1 MEDFNGLE
9 PRLQALEEFTN
20 GLRAEREKQMQEQE
34 LQQLLD
40 SYGMQFN
47 GRRDVGME
55 ILNQLH
61 RRGVDTSA
69 ASSNAVQDI
78 ITDMQAQIAQLYDD
92 FNQKRQEMD
101 QIQQQAAQLTDQIN
115 NIDQVVADTTGDGSE
130 IPVPTN
136 MSPEQMS
143 TEVPPAPDAT
153 MTPPPPAADESVT
166 PPPADMSVP
175 PEQPASDT
183 TSEVPP
189 PVPEQPVVS
198 DVRLKNVDTPNP
210 MQNQQQF
217 FIKKTNKVNVAPSA
231 DILSDKR
238 VKEVHT
244 PTFGR
249 HLISVASR
257 GF

>member
-136 MSPEQMS
+136 MSPEQ
-143 TEVPPAPDAT
+143 APDAT
-153 MTPPPPAADESVT
+153 MTPPPAADESVT

-175 PEQPASDT
+175 PEQPAPDT

-189 PVPEQPVVS
+189 PAPEQPVVS

-210 MQNQQQF
+210 MQNQQRF

-231 DILSDKR
+231 DILSDRR

>member
-101 QIQQQAAQLTDQIN
+101 QIQQQAAQLTDQID
-115 NIDQVVADTTGDGSE
+115 NIDKVVADTTGDGSE

-136 MSPEQMS
+136 MSPEQ
-143 TEVPPAPDAT
+143 PAPDAT
-153 MTPPPPAADESVT
+153 MTPPPAADESVT

-175 PEQPASDT
+175 PEQPAPDT
-183 TSEVPP
+183 TSKVQPP
-189 PVPEQPVVS
+189 APEQPVVS

>member
-20 GLRAEREKQMQEQE
+20 GLRAEREKQAQEQE

-130 IPVPTN
+130 IPVPTD
-136 MSPEQMS
+136 MLPEQAP

-153 MTPPPPAADESVT
+153 MA
-166 PPPADMSVP
+166 PPPADGSVP
-175 PEQPASDT
+175 PEQPAPDT

>member
-92 FNQKRQEMD
+92 FNQKRQEMN

-115 NIDQVVADTTGDGSE
+115 NIDQVVTDATGDGSE

-136 MSPEQMS
+136 MSPEQ
-143 TEVPPAPDAT
+143 PAPDAT
-153 MTPPPPAADESVT
+153 SEVPPPAADESVT

-175 PEQPASDT
+175 PEQPAPDT

-189 PVPEQPVVS
+189 PAPEQPVVS
-198 DVRLKNVDTPNP
+198 DVILKNVDPSNP
-210 MQNQQQF
+210 TQNQQQF
-217 FIKKTNKVNVAPSA
+217 FIKKTNKV
-231 DILSDKR
+231 
-238 VKEVHT
+238 KEAHT

>member
-20 GLRAEREKQMQEQE
+20 GLRAEREKQAQEQE

-130 IPVPTN
+130 IPVPTD
-136 MSPEQMS
+136 MSPEQAP

-153 MTPPPPAADESVT
+153 MA
-166 PPPADMSVP
+166 PPPADGSVP
-175 PEQPASDT
+175 PEQPAPDT

-189 PVPEQPVVS
+189 PAPEQPVVS

>member
-20 GLRAEREKQMQEQE
+20 GLRAEREKQAQEQE

-130 IPVPTN
+130 IPVPTS
-136 MSPEQMS
+136 MSPEQ
-143 TEVPPAPDAT
+143 PAPDAT
-153 MTPPPPAADESVT
+153 ITPPAADESVT
-166 PPPADMSVP
+166 PPPVDGSVP
-175 PEQPASDT
+175 PEQPAPDT

-198 DVRLKNVDTPNP
+198 DVRLKNVNTPNH
-210 MQNQQQF
+210 MQNKQQF
-217 FIKKTNKVNVAPSA
+217 FIKKTNKVNVAPSP

>member
-20 GLRAEREKQMQEQE
+20 GLRAEREKQAQEQE

-92 FNQKRQEMD
+92 FNQKRHEMD

-130 IPVPTN
+130 IPVSTD
-136 MSPEQMS
+136 MSPEQAP

-153 MTPPPPAADESVT
+153 MTPPPVDG
-166 PPPADMSVP
+166 SVP
-175 PEQPASDT
+175 PEQPAPDT
-183 TSEVPP
+183 TSEVPS

>member
-20 GLRAEREKQMQEQE
+20 GLRAEREKQAQEQE

-130 IPVPTN
+130 IPVPTD
-136 MSPEQMS
+136 MLPEQAP

-153 MTPPPPAADESVT
+153 MA
-166 PPPADMSVP
+166 PPPADGSVP
-175 PEQPASDT
+175 PEQPAPDT

-210 MQNQQQF
+210 MQNQQRF
-217 FIKKTNKVNVAPSA
+217 FIKKTNKVNVVPSA

>member
-20 GLRAEREKQMQEQE
+20 GLRAEREKQAQEQE

-101 QIQQQAAQLTDQIN
+101 QLQQQAAQLTDQIN

-130 IPVPTN
+130 IPVPTS
-136 MSPEQMS
+136 MSPEQAP

-153 MTPPPPAADESVT
+153 MA
-166 PPPADMSVP
+166 PPPADGSVP
-175 PEQPASDT
+175 PEQPAPDT

>member
-20 GLRAEREKQMQEQE
+20 GLRAEREKQAQEQE

-136 MSPEQMS
+136 MSSEQ
-143 TEVPPAPDAT
+143 VPAKETLDAT
-153 MTPPPPAADESVT
+153 MTPPPAADESVT
-166 PPPADMSVP
+166 PPPADGSVP
-175 PEQPASDT
+175 PEQPAPDT

-198 DVRLKNVDTPNP
+198 DVRLKNVDTPNH
-210 MQNQQQF
+210 MQNKQQF

>member
-20 GLRAEREKQMQEQE
+20 GLKAEREKQMQEQE

-136 MSPEQMS
+136 MSPEQAP

-153 MTPPPPAADESVT
+153 MTPPPAVDESVT
-166 PPPADMSVP
+166 PPPADGSVP
-175 PEQPASDT
+175 PEQPAPDT

-198 DVRLKNVDTPNP
+198 DVRLKNVDTPNH
-210 MQNQQQF
+210 MQNKQQF

>member
-20 GLRAEREKQMQEQE
+20 GLRAEREKQAQEQE

-130 IPVPTN
+130 IPVPTD
-136 MSPEQMS
+136 MSPEQAP

-153 MTPPPPAADESVT
+153 MAPPPVDG
-166 PPPADMSVP
+166 SVP
-175 PEQPASDT
+175 PEQPAPDT

-189 PVPEQPVVS
+189 PAPEQPVVS

>member
-20 GLRAEREKQMQEQE
+20 GLRAEREKQAQEQE

-130 IPVPTN
+130 IPVPTS
-136 MSPEQMS
+136 MSPEQAP

-153 MTPPPPAADESVT
+153 MA
-166 PPPADMSVP
+166 PPPADGSVP
-175 PEQPASDT
+175 SEQPAPDT

>member
-20 GLRAEREKQMQEQE
+20 GLRAEREKQAQEQE

-130 IPVPTN
+130 IPVPTS
-136 MSPEQMS
+136 MSPEQAP

-153 MTPPPPAADESVT
+153 MA

-175 PEQPASDT
+175 PEQPAPDT

-189 PVPEQPVVS
+189 PAPEQPVVS

-210 MQNQQQF
+210 IQNQQQF
-217 FIKKTNKVNVAPSA
+217 FIKKTNKVNVAPSP

>member
-20 GLRAEREKQMQEQE
+20 GLRAEREQQAQEHE
-34 LQQLLD
+34 LQSILD

-69 ASSNAVQDI
+69 ASSNAIQDI
-78 ITDMQAQIAQLYDD
+78 ITDMQTQIAQLYDD

-115 NIDQVVADTTGDGSE
+115 NIDQVVADATGDGSE
-130 IPVPTN
+130 VPQPTD
-136 MSPEQMS
+136 MSP
-143 TEVPPAPDAT
+143 VPPADEGAI
-153 MTPPPPAADESVT
+153 PPSPEAAAPIPEGGDMAAPAPVPPA
-166 PPPADMSVP
+166 
-175 PEQPASDT
+175 
-183 TSEVPP
+183 
-189 PVPEQPVVS
+189 PEQPVVS
-198 DVRLKNVDTPNP
+198 DVRLKNVETPNP

-217 FIKKTNKVNVAPSA
+217 FIKKTNKVNVAPSP
-231 DILSDKR
+231 DILSDVR
-238 VKEVHT
+238 MKEVHT

>member
-136 MSPEQMS
+136 MSSEQP
-143 TEVPPAPDAT
+143 VPDAT
-153 MTPPPPAADESVT
+153 SEVPPPAADESVT

-175 PEQPASDT
+175 PEQPAPDT
-183 TSEVPP
+183 TNEVPP
-189 PVPEQPVVS
+189 PAPEQPVVS

>member
-20 GLRAEREKQMQEQE
+20 GLRAEREKQAQEQE

-92 FNQKRQEMD
+92 FNQKRQEID

-136 MSPEQMS
+136 MTPEQAP

-153 MTPPPPAADESVT
+153 MA

-175 PEQPASDT
+175 PEQPAPDT

>member
-20 GLRAEREKQMQEQE
+20 GLRAEREKQAQEQE

-130 IPVPTN
+130 IPVSTD
-136 MSPEQMS
+136 MSPEQAP

-153 MTPPPPAADESVT
+153 MTPPPVDG
-166 PPPADMSVP
+166 SVP
-175 PEQPASDT
+175 PEQPAPDT

-189 PVPEQPVVS
+189 PAPEQPVVS

>member
-20 GLRAEREKQMQEQE
+20 GLRAEREKQAQEQE

-130 IPVPTN
+130 IPVPTS
-136 MSPEQMS
+136 MSPEQAP

-153 MTPPPPAADESVT
+153 MA
-166 PPPADMSVP
+166 PPPADGSVP
-175 PEQPASDT
+175 PEQPAPDT

-189 PVPEQPVVS
+189 PAPEQPVVS

>member
-20 GLRAEREKQMQEQE
+20 GLRAEREKQAQEQE

-136 MSPEQMS
+136 MSPEQAP

-153 MTPPPPAADESVT
+153 MA

-175 PEQPASDT
+175 PEQPAPDT

-189 PVPEQPVVS
+189 PAPEQPVVS

-217 FIKKTNKVNVAPSA
+217 FIKKTNKVNVAPSP

>member
-136 MSPEQMS
+136 MPPEQ
-143 TEVPPAPDAT
+143 PAPDT
-153 MTPPPPAADESVT
+153 TSEVPPPAADESVT

-175 PEQPASDT
+175 PAQPAPDT

-189 PVPEQPVVS
+189 PAPEQPVVS

-210 MQNQQQF
+210 MQNQQRF

-249 HLISVASR
+249 HLIAVASR

>member
-20 GLRAEREKQMQEQE
+20 GLRAEREKQAQEQE

-136 MSPEQMS
+136 MSPEQAP

-153 MTPPPPAADESVT
+153 MA
-166 PPPADMSVP
+166 PPPADGSVP
-175 PEQPASDT
+175 PEQPAPDT

>member
-20 GLRAEREKQMQEQE
+20 GLRAEREKQAQEQE

-136 MSPEQMS
+136 MSPEQ
-143 TEVPPAPDAT
+143 PAPDTT
-153 MTPPPPAADESVT
+153 MTPPPAANESVT
-166 PPPADMSVP
+166 PPPADVPVP
-175 PEQPASDT
+175 PEQPAPDT

-189 PVPEQPVVS
+189 PAPEQPVVS

-210 MQNQQQF
+210 MQNKQQF

>member
-101 QIQQQAAQLTDQIN
+101 QIQQQAAQLTDKIN

-136 MSPEQMS
+136 MSPEQAPVKE
-143 TEVPPAPDAT
+143 TPDAT
-153 MTPPPPAADESVT
+153 MTPPPVADESVT
-166 PPPADMSVP
+166 PPPADMSVS
-175 PEQPASDT
+175 PEQSAPDT

-210 MQNQQQF
+210 MQNQQRF

>member
-136 MSPEQMS
+136 MSPEQ
-143 TEVPPAPDAT
+143 PAPDTT
-153 MTPPPPAADESVT
+153 MTPPPAADESVT

-175 PEQPASDT
+175 PEQPAPDT

-189 PVPEQPVVS
+189 SASEQPVVS

-210 MQNQQQF
+210 MQNQQRF

-238 VKEVHT
+238 VKKVHT

>member
-20 GLRAEREKQMQEQE
+20 GLRAEREKQAQEQE

-136 MSPEQMS
+136 MSPEQSPAKETPDTTMAP
-143 TEVPPAPDAT
+143 PPAPDAT
-153 MTPPPPAADESVT
+153 MTT
-166 PPPADMSVP
+166 PPADGSIP
-175 PEQPASDT
+175 PEQPAPDT
-183 TSEVPP
+183 TGEVPP

-198 DVRLKNVDTPNP
+198 DVRLKNVDTPNH
-210 MQNQQQF
+210 MQNKQQF

>member
-20 GLRAEREKQMQEQE
+20 GLRAEREKQAQEQE

-130 IPVPTN
+130 IPVSTD
-136 MSPEQMS
+136 MSPEQAP

-153 MTPPPPAADESVT
+153 MA
-166 PPPADMSVP
+166 PPPADVSVP
-175 PEQPASDT
+175 PEQPAPDT

-189 PVPEQPVVS
+189 PAPEQPVVS

>member
-20 GLRAEREKQMQEQE
+20 GLRAEREKQAQEQE

-130 IPVPTN
+130 VPVPTD
-136 MSPEQMS
+136 MSPEQAP
-143 TEVPPAPDAT
+143 TEVTPAPDAT
-153 MTPPPPAADESVT
+153 MA
-166 PPPADMSVP
+166 PPPADGSVP
-175 PEQPASDT
+175 PEQPAPDT

-189 PVPEQPVVS
+189 PAPEQPVVS

>member
-20 GLRAEREKQMQEQE
+20 SLRAEREKQAQEQE

-136 MSPEQMS
+136 MSPEQAP

-153 MTPPPPAADESVT
+153 MTPPPVADESVT
-166 PPPADMSVP
+166 PPPADGSVP
-175 PEQPASDT
+175 PEQPAPDT

-217 FIKKTNKVNVAPSA
+217 FIKKTNKVNVAPSP

>member
-136 MSPEQMS
+136 MSPEQ
-143 TEVPPAPDAT
+143 PAPDAT
-153 MTPPPPAADESVT
+153 MTPPPAADESVT

-175 PEQPASDT
+175 PEQPAPDT

-189 PVPEQPVVS
+189 PAPEQPVVS

>member
-20 GLRAEREKQMQEQE
+20 GLRAEREKQAQEQE

-101 QIQQQAAQLTDQIN
+101 QIQQQATQLTDQIN

-136 MSPEQMS
+136 MLPEQ
-143 TEVPPAPDAT
+143 PAPDAT
-153 MTPPPPAADESVT
+153 MAPPPAADESVT
-166 PPPADMSVP
+166 PPPADGSVP
-175 PEQPASDT
+175 PEQPAPDT
-183 TSEVPP
+183 TDDVPP

-198 DVRLKNVDTPNP
+198 DVRLKNVDTPNH
-210 MQNQQQF
+210 MQNKQQF

>member
-20 GLRAEREKQMQEQE
+20 SLRAEREKQAQEQE

-130 IPVPTN
+130 IPVPTS
-136 MSPEQMS
+136 MSPEQAP

-153 MTPPPPAADESVT
+153 MA
-166 PPPADMSVP
+166 PPPADGSVP
-175 PEQPASDT
+175 PEQPAPDT